1 LIPFKKSTIDDLL
14 NRSFSIST
22 DSNSRRTLEREMP
35 WSSSTKY
42 LSLLRINNTILSQF
56 TREGLFKALATEIK
70 KLFSYDRCSIH
81 LYDRKSNSLSY
92 FATAEGIKPD
102 GITCESSRPLP
113 KGSVAHLVIESRRPV
128 IIKDLSKPDQLTTA
142 ESMWKEG
149 LRSTLAFPL
158 IAREKIL
165 GSLHFSFKECPQNLD
180 ELCEFIEELSVQIT
194 IAIDNMLS
202 YEKLRLINEKL
213 EKEKQYVLERLDRLN
228 LKFYYNSGVM
238 VDLLRDV
245 DLVADTNTSVL
256 ISGETGT
263 GKDHIARYIHN
274 LSRRKD
280 HLFVKVN
287 CAALV
292 PTLIESELFGHAKGS
307 FTGASNRRIGRFEMA
322 DGGTAFLDEIGDLP
336 IQSQAKL
343 LQVLEE
349 KAFERVGESIPIS
362 VDLRVISATNQDLPQ
377 KIRDRTFRRDLYYR
391 VNTVQLNIPPL
402 RDRIGDI
409 PLLVRCFTT
418 NFSEKLQKPE
428 TRYSSAAIDALCQ
441 YPWPGNVRELEN
453 LVERI
458 MIQRAGHLIT
468 EGDIN
473 KLLQPLEP
481 TEKGYNGRFL
491 TKDEMERKHIE
502 EALSQC
508 GWVVGGKDGAASLLG
523 IPRSTLQYR
532 MKRLGIKARQFPT

>member
-1 LIPFKKSTIDDLL
+1 
-14 NRSFSIST
+14 
-22 DSNSRRTLEREMP
+22 MP
-35 WSSSTKY
+35 WDSYRKY
-42 LSLLRINNTILSQF
+42 LSFLRINNAILSQY
-56 TREGLFKALATEIK
+56 TREGLFRALAIELK
-70 KLFSYDRCSIH
+70 KLFPYDRCSIH
-81 LYDRKSNSLSY
+81 LYDRKNNSLSY

-102 GITCESSRPLP
+102 GISCESSRPLP
-113 KGSVAHLVIESRRPV
+113 KGSVARMVIESRRPV
-128 IIKDLSKPDQLTTA
+128 IIKDLSRFDELITV

-158 IAREKIL
+158 IIRDEIL
-165 GSLHFSFKECPQNLD
+165 GSIHFSFKECPQKLE
-180 ELCEFIEELSVQIT
+180 ELCPFIEELSVQIT

-202 YEKLRLINEKL
+202 YDKLRLINEKL
-213 EKEKQYVLERLDRLN
+213 EKEKRYVLERLDRLN
-228 LKFYYNSGVM
+228 QKFYYNSGVM
-238 VDLLRDV
+238 VDLMRDV
-245 DLVADTNTSVL
+245 DLVADTDTSVL

-274 LSRRKD
+274 LSWRKD

-336 IQSQAKL
+336 VQSQAKL
-343 LQVLEE
+343 LQVLED
-349 KAFERVGESIPIS
+349 KAFERVGESTPIS
-362 VDLRVISATNQDLPQ
+362 IDFRVIAATNQNLPR

-391 VNTVQLNIPPL
+391 VNTVHLNIPPL
-402 RDRIGDI
+402 RDRMGDI

-418 NFSEKLQKPE
+418 NFSERLQKPE
-428 TRYSSAAIDALCQ
+428 TRYSSSAIEALCQ

-458 MIQRAGHLIT
+458 MINRAGHLIT
-468 EGDIN
+468 EGDIHR
-473 KLLQPLEP
+473 LLQPLEP
-481 TEKGYNGRFL
+481 AEKGYDGGFL

-502 EALSQC
+502 DALAQC
-508 GWVVGGKDGAASLLG
+508 GWVVGGKHGAASLLD

-532 MKRLGIKARQFPT
+532 MKKLGIEAKEIQTSRHPATRESMGYGLR

>member
-1 LIPFKKSTIDDLL
+1 
-14 NRSFSIST
+14 
-22 DSNSRRTLEREMP
+22 MP
-35 WSSSTKY
+35 WNTYKKY
-42 LSLLRINNTILSQF
+42 LSFLRINNAILSQY
-56 TREGLFKALATEIK
+56 TREGLFRALAIELK
-70 KLFSYDRCSIH
+70 KLFPYDRCSIH

-102 GITCESSRPLP
+102 GISCESSRPLP
-113 KGSVAHLVIESRRPV
+113 KGSVARMVIESRKPV
-128 IIKDLSKPDQLTTA
+128 IIKDLSRFDQLITV

-158 IAREKIL
+158 IIRDEIL
-165 GSLHFSFKECPQNLD
+165 GSLHFSFKECPQDLE
-180 ELCEFIEELSVQIT
+180 ELCSFIEELSVQIT

-202 YEKLRLINEKL
+202 YDKLRHINEKL
-213 EKEKQYVLERLDRLN
+213 EKEKSYVLERLDRLN
-228 LKFYYNSGVM
+228 EKFYYNSAAM
-238 VDLLRDV
+238 VALMRDV
-245 DLVADTNTSVL
+245 DLVADTDTSVL

-274 LSRRKD
+274 LSWRKY

-292 PTLIESELFGHAKGS
+292 PTLIESELFGHVKGS

-336 IQSQAKL
+336 VQSQAKL

-349 KAFERVGESIPIS
+349 KAFERVGESTTIT
-362 VDLRVISATNQDLPQ
+362 VDFRVIAATNQDLPR
-377 KIRDRTFRRDLYYR
+377 KIREGTFRRDLYYR
-391 VNTVQLNIPPL
+391 VNTVHLNIPPL

-418 NFSEKLQKPE
+418 NFSERLQKPE
-428 TRYSSAAIDALCQ
+428 ARYSSSSIEALCQ

-458 MIQRAGHLIT
+458 MISRPGHLIT
-468 EGDIN
+468 EGDIHR
-473 KLLQPLEP
+473 LLQPLEP
-481 TEKGYNGRFL
+481 AEERYAGGFL
-491 TKDEMERKHIE
+491 TKDEMERKHIQD
-502 EALSQC
+502 ALEKC
-508 GWVVGGKDGAASLLG
+508 GWMVGGKDGAASLLD

-532 MKRLGIKARQFPT
+532 MKRLGIEARQIRASKSPATRGSMGYGLV

>member
-1 LIPFKKSTIDDLL
+1 
-14 NRSFSIST
+14 
-22 DSNSRRTLEREMP
+22 MP
-35 WSSSTKY
+35 WNSYKKY
-42 LSLLRINNTILSQF
+42 LSFLRINNAILSQY
-56 TREGLFKALATEIK
+56 TREGLFKALAIELK
-70 KLFSYDRCSIH
+70 KLFPYDRCGIH
-81 LYDRKSNSLSY
+81 LYDRKNNSLSY

-102 GITCESSRPLP
+102 GISCESSRPLP
-113 KGSVAHLVIESRRPV
+113 KGSVARMVIESRRPV
-128 IIKDLSKPDQLTTA
+128 IIRDLSKVDQLTTA

-158 IAREKIL
+158 IIREKIL
-165 GSLHFSFKECPQNLD
+165 GSLHFSFKACPQNLE
-180 ELCEFIEELSVQIT
+180 ELCAFIEELSVQIT

-202 YEKLRLINEKL
+202 YDKLRLINEKL
-213 EKEKQYVLERLDRLN
+213 EKEKRYVLERLDRLN
-228 LKFYYNSGVM
+228 QKFYYNSGAM
-238 VDLLRDV
+238 VALMHDV
-245 DLVADTNTSVL
+245 DLVADTDTSVL

-274 LSRRKD
+274 LSWRKD
-280 HLFVKVN
+280 RLFVKVN

-307 FTGASNRRIGRFEMA
+307 FTGASNQRIGRFEMA

-336 IQSQAKL
+336 VQSQAKL
-343 LQVLEE
+343 LQVLED
-349 KAFERVGESIPIS
+349 KAFERVGESIPITANF
-362 VDLRVISATNQDLPQ
+362 RIIAATNQNLPL
-377 KIRDRTFRRDLYYR
+377 KIRDGTFRRDLYYR
-391 VNTVQLNIPPL
+391 VNTVHLKIPPL

-409 PLLVRCFTT
+409 SLLVRCFTT

-428 TRYSSAAIDALCQ
+428 TRYSSSAIEALCQ

-468 EGDIN
+468 EGDIHR
-473 KLLQPLEP
+473 LLQPLEP
-481 TEKGYNGRFL
+481 TEKSHGGGFL

-502 EALSQC
+502 DALEKC
-508 GWVVGGKDGAASLLG
+508 GWVVGGKYGAAGLLD

-532 MKRLGIKARQFPT
+532 MKRLGIEAKPIRTPESPAAMASMNHG

>member
-1 LIPFKKSTIDDLL
+1 
-14 NRSFSIST
+14 
-22 DSNSRRTLEREMP
+22 MP
-35 WSSSTKY
+35 WSSSRKY
-42 LSLLRINNTILSQF
+42 LSFLRINNAILSQY
-56 TREGLFKALATEIK
+56 TREGLFRALAVELK
-70 KLFSYDRCSIH
+70 KLFPYDRCSIH

-102 GITCESSRPLP
+102 GISCESSRPLP
-113 KGSVAHLVIESRRPV
+113 KGSVARMVIESRRPV
-128 IIKDLSKPDQLTTA
+128 IIKDLSKSEQLTTA

-149 LRSTLAFPL
+149 LKSTLAFPL
-158 IAREKIL
+158 IIREKIL
-165 GSLHFSFKECPQNLD
+165 GSLHFSFKACPQNLD
-180 ELCEFIEELSVQIT
+180 ELCGFIEELSVQIT

-202 YEKLRLINEKL
+202 YDKLRLINEKL
-213 EKEKQYVLERLDRLN
+213 EKEKRYVLERQDRLSQ
-228 LKFYYNSGVM
+228 KFYYNSGVM
-238 VDLLRDV
+238 VDLMRDV
-245 DLVADTNTSVL
+245 DLVADTDTSVL

-274 LSRRKD
+274 LSWRKD

-307 FTGASNRRIGRFEMA
+307 FTGANNRRIGRFEMA

-343 LQVLEE
+343 LQVLEDRS
-349 KAFERVGESIPIS
+349 FERVGESTPIS
-362 VDLRVISATNQDLPQ
+362 VDFRVIAATNQNLPQ

-391 VNTVQLNIPPL
+391 VNTVHLNIPPL
-402 RDRIGDI
+402 RDRIGDV

-453 LVERI
+453 LVERL
-458 MIQRAGHLIT
+458 MIHRPGHLIT
-468 EGDIN
+468 ERDIN

-481 TEKGYNGRFL
+481 TERAYDGGFL
-491 TKDEMERKHIE
+491 TKDEMEKKHIE

-508 GWVVGGKDGAASLLG
+508 GWVVGGKKGAASLLG

-532 MKRLGIKARQFPT
+532 MKRLGIQARQIGKATSRSSQGAMGYGLSFG

>member
-1 LIPFKKSTIDDLL
+1 
-14 NRSFSIST
+14 
-22 DSNSRRTLEREMP
+22 MP

-42 LSLLRINNTILSQF
+42 LSLLRINNVILSEY
-56 TREGLFKALATEIK
+56 TREGLFRALAVEIK
-70 KLFSYDRCSIH
+70 KLFPYDRCSIH

-102 GITCESSRPLP
+102 GITCEGSRPLH
-113 KGSVAHLVIESRRPV
+113 KGSVARMVIESRRPV
-128 IIKDLSKPDQLTTA
+128 IIKDLSKSDDLTTA

-158 IAREKIL
+158 IIRDEIL
-165 GSLHFSFKECPQNLD
+165 GSLHFSFKKCPQNLD
-180 ELCEFIEELSVQIT
+180 ELCDFIEELSVQIT

-202 YEKLRLINEKL
+202 YDQLRGINEKL
-213 EKEKQYVLERLDRLN
+213 QKEKRYVLERLDRLN
-228 LKFYYNSGVM
+228 QKFYYNSSVM
-238 VDLLRDV
+238 VDLMRDV
-245 DLVADTNTSVL
+245 GLVADTDTSVL

-274 LSRRKD
+274 LSLRKD

-307 FTGASNRRIGRFEMA
+307 FTGAGSRRIGRFEMA
-322 DGGTAFLDEIGDLP
+322 DGGTVFLDEIGDLP

-349 KAFERVGESIPIS
+349 RTFERVGESTPMS
-362 VDLRVISATNQDLPQ
+362 ADFRVISATNQDLPR
-377 KIRDRTFRRDLYYR
+377 KIQENTFRRDLYYR
-391 VNTVQLNIPPL
+391 VNTVHLNIPPL

-418 NFSEKLQKPE
+418 NFAEKLQKPE
-428 TRYSSAAIDALCQ
+428 ARYTTAAIEALSQ

-458 MIQRAGHLIT
+458 MIHRSGHLIT
-468 EGDIN
+468 DDDIQR
-473 KLLQPLEP
+473 LVQPLERND
-481 TEKGYNGRFL
+481 TGGERDFL
-491 TKDEMERKHIE
+491 TRDEMERKHIE
-502 EALSQC
+502 DALKKC
-508 GWVVGGKDGAASLLG
+508 GWVIGGSTGAARLLG
-523 IPRSTLQYR
+523 IPRTTLQYR
-532 MKRLGIKARQFPT
+532 MKRLGIVRQEGVAPLTPEPLSEYQGALV